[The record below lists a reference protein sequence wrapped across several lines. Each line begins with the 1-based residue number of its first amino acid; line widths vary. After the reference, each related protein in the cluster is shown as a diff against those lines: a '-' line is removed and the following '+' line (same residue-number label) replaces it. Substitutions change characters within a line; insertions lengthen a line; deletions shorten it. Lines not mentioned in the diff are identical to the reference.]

1 MSNEIVGNGRKDPG
15 GTDGRHIL
23 LVDDDLSYLKMVRGW
38 LSEKYQIT
46 AAKSG
51 NQALAYLEGH
61 AVDLILLD
69 FEMPEMNG
77 PQVLLQIRQK
87 PQAAEIPVAFLTGS
101 SDQDAVQRDI
111 GQSVSGYL
119 LKTMDRDSIVK
130 AIDNFFR
137 SGLFSTETEDEL

>member
-1 MSNEIVGNGRKDPG
+1 MSNETVGNGRKDPG

-77 PQVLLQIRQK
+77 PRCFCRSDKNPRQPK
-87 PQAAEIPVAFLTGS
+87 SRWPF
-101 SDQDAVQRDI
+101 
-111 GQSVSGYL
+111 
-119 LKTMDRDSIVK
+119 
-130 AIDNFFR
+130 
-137 SGLFSTETEDEL
+137 